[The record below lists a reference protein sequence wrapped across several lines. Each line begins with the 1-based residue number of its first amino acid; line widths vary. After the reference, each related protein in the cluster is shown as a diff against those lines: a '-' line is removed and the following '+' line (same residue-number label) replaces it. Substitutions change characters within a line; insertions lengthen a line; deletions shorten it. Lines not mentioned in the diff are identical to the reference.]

1 MQKKIEILD
10 CSIRDGGYVNNWYF
24 SKELVREVYRALSK
38 SGVDFIELGFR
49 STEKYFDPQK
59 YGLWRFSSEQDL
71 IEVKR
76 NISGAKIGVMGDFG
90 KIDLDDLSDK
100 KDSCADLFRMAAHKD
115 NIFKA
120 IDFLEKIKAKGYLTS
135 LQAMGYSC
143 YCDHEKKDLIDALK
157 KTRLDFVYVAD
168 SYGSIFPF
176 QIEKLFEPFLEIEHL
191 KIGFHPHNNVQ
202 MSFANTIEAIRIG
215 VDIVDTTIYGIGRGA
230 GNLPTEILLSYL
242 YVQGEDKYNVI
253 PVLNCIERYFI
264 DLMKETPWGYQ
275 LPYMISGIFN
285 SHPSYSKELLRRR
298 EYSMEDIWKALE
310 CVKEINPIGFDDKI
324 LDNLVRHGFI
334 GTATSNNIKIC
345 PPQQNTEK
353 YDCLV
358 LPPYVNR
365 HTGRDFLVLANGP
378 NLQKHRQDIDL
389 FISKYNPIVLGANFL
404 NDLFK
409 PDYHAFNN
417 QKRFVSYIDKVHIN
431 SRLLLGS
438 NMSHEII
445 TDYVN
450 RDYEPLAFKDIL
462 DADFEIRDGII
473 MSNCRTIS
481 VLLIGVAICM
491 GAKRVFVAGMD
502 GYMDKKL
509 ASRTLFYEEKF
520 DATDYDLN
528 MERHRWNEHFL
539 KQIDDYLQKNGG
551 EGIHI
556 ITPTSHS
563 SFYKSIS
570 NYISSGS
577 YIETEHRRK
586 AV

>member
-10 CSIRDGGYVNNWYF
+10 CSIRDGGYVNNWNF
-24 SKELVREVYRALSK
+24 SKELVREVYRAIAK
-38 SGVDFIELGFR
+38 SGIDFIELGFR
-49 STEKYFDPQK
+49 STEKYFDPKK

-71 IEVKR
+71 IDVKR
-76 NISGAKIGVMGDFG
+76 NIDGAKIGVMGDFG
-90 KIDLDDLSDK
+90 RFDLDDLSDK
-100 KDSCADLFRMAAHKD
+100 KDSCVDLFRMAAHKD
-115 NIFKA
+115 KIFKA
-120 IDFLEKIKAKGYLTS
+120 IDLLEKIKAKGYITS

-143 YCDHEKKDLIDALK
+143 YCDQEKRDLIDALR
-157 KTRLDFVYVAD
+157 KTQLDYVYVAD
-168 SYGSIFPF
+168 SYGSILPF
-176 QIEKLFEPFLEIEHL
+176 QMKRLFEPFLEIGHL
-191 KIGFHPHNNVQ
+191 KVGFHSHNNLQ

-215 VDIVDTTIYGIGRGA
+215 ADIVDTTIYGIGRGA

-242 YVQGEDKYNVI
+242 YVQGEEKYNVI
-253 PVLNCIERYFI
+253 PVLNCIERYFT

-285 SHPSYSKELLRRR
+285 SHPSYSKELLRRQ
-298 EYSMEDIWKALE
+298 EYSMEDIWKGLE
-310 CVKEINPIGFDDKI
+310 CVKEINPIGFDGKI
-324 LDNLVRHGFI
+324 LDSLIRQGFI
-334 GTATSNNIKIC
+334 GTAPSGNIKNC
-345 PPQQNTEK
+345 RSQRNTEK
-353 YDCLV
+353 YDFV
-358 LPPYVNR
+358 VSPPYMNR
-365 HTGRDFLVLANGP
+365 HLGRDFLVLANGP
-378 NLQKHRQDIDL
+378 NLQKHKQDIDL

-438 NMSHEII
+438 KIPKEII
-445 TDYVN
+445 ADYVS

-509 ASRTLFYEEKF
+509 VSRTLFYKEKF

-528 MERHRWNEHFL
+528 MKRHHWNEHFL
-539 KQIDDYLQKNGG
+539 KQIDNYLQKNGG

-570 NYISSGS
+570 NYIW
-577 YIETEHRRK
+577 TEHRIE
-586 AV
+586 VV